1 MAAFKYS
8 FQKIVDLKESE
19 KTHAE
24 WLLSD
29 AIGELNSERE
39 QLRSLQQHQRE
50 WEQKLEHSVKEAT
63 PLAEVLAID
72 EYIEYFAQTIK
83 SKMKDIERVERKV
96 EQRRNDLA
104 DKMREEKVWH
114 KAKENAFTKF
124 RYSMQIKEQNEL
136 DEMASIRFMSPT
148 P

>member
-39 QLRSLQQHQRE
+39 QLRSLQQQQRE
-50 WEQKLEHSVKEAT
+50 WEQKLEQSVKEAT

>member
-1 MAAFKYS
+1 MASFKYS

-29 AIGELNSERE
+29 AIGELNSEKE
-39 QLRSLQQHQRE
+39 QLLSLQRQQKE
-50 WEQKLEHSVKEAT
+50 WEQKLEQSVLEAT
-63 PLAEVLAID
+63 PLTEVLVINQ
-72 EYIEYFAQTIK
+72 YIEYFVENIK
-83 SKMKDIERVERKV
+83 SKMKDIKRAEQKV
-96 EQRRNDLA
+96 ELRRNELA
-104 DKMREEKVWH
+104 SKMKEEKVWH

-124 RYSMQIKEQNEL
+124 QYSMLIKEQNEL